1 MPTPS
6 YTSQL
11 GLIRLGTSTL
21 ARVFTTGIADSDS
34 PTSQLGLSQLGLL
47 HLGYVDAGALT
58 PPPPATVEMSSW
70 YVETSQPIIP
80 FLEVISY

>member
-1 MPTPS
+1 MSTPS

-11 GLIRLGTSTL
+11 GLIRLGTATL
-21 ARVFTTGIADSDS
+21 TRVFTNDVAPVES
-34 PTSQLGLSQLGLL
+34 PTSQLGLAQLGVLQ
-47 HLGYVDAGALT
+47 LGYIDPGSLT

-70 YVETSQPIIP
+70 YIGMSQPIIP